1 MLIRKPE
8 SPKVP
13 AAFSPLPPRLE
24 QLLSLYE
31 KNLQLEIFFIQRKDI
46 ESLLDLLPA
55 QGDLIVAIS
64 KLLPSVR
71 LPARETEV
79 LQKRLEAADT
89 LRDSNKAALD
99 QSMQEV
105 QEELEQ
111 MNLARQRIRQARQ
124 LSKTMYQ
131 VDPGTSSRLQDWA

>member
-8 SPKVP
+8 APKVS
-13 AAFSPLPPRLE
+13 ALSSRLE

-46 ESLLDLLPA
+46 ESLLDLLPG
-55 QGDLIVAIS
+55 QGDLIIAIS

-71 LPARETEV
+71 LPAVETEA
-79 LQKRLEAADT
+79 LQKRLEAADA

-99 QSMQEV
+99 QSMKEA
-105 QEELEQ
+105 QEELDQ
-111 MNLARQRIRQARQ
+111 MNQARQRIRQVRQ

-131 VDPGTSSRLQDWA
+131 VDPGATSRLQDWA

>member
-8 SPKVP
+8 APKVP

-71 LPARETEV
+71 LPAGETEV
-79 LQKRLEAADT
+79 LQKRLESADA

-99 QSMQEV
+99 QSMKEV

>member
-1 MLIRKPE
+1 MLIRKRE
-8 SPKVP
+8 APKTD
-13 AAFSPLPPRLE
+13 ALPSRLE
-24 QLLSLYE
+24 QLLSFYE
-31 KNLQLEIFFIQRKDI
+31 KNLQLEFFFIQRKDI

-71 LPARETEV
+71 LPAGETEV
-79 LQKRLEAADT
+79 LQKRLESADA
-89 LRDSNKAALD
+89 LRDSNTAALD
-99 QSMQEV
+99 QSMKEV
-105 QEELEQ
+105 QEELDQ
-111 MNLARQRIRQARQ
+111 MNQARQRIRQARQ

>member
-8 SPKVP
+8 APKVA

-71 LPARETEV
+71 LPAGETEV
-79 LQKRLEAADT
+79 LQKRLEAADA
-89 LRDSNKAALD
+89 LRESNKATLD
-99 QSMQEV
+99 QAMKDVTQ
-105 QEELEQ
+105 ELEQ

>member
-71 LPARETEV
+71 LPAGETEV

>member
-8 SPKVP
+8 APKVP

-71 LPARETEV
+71 LPAGETEV

-99 QSMQEV
+99 QSMKEV
-105 QEELEQ
+105 QEELDQ
-111 MNLARQRIRQARQ
+111 MNQARQRIRQARQ

-131 VDPGTSSRLQDWA
+131 VDPAATSRLQDWA

>member
-8 SPKVP
+8 APKVP

>member
-8 SPKVP
+8 APKVP

-64 KLLPSVR
+64 KLLLTLN
-71 LPARETEV
+71 LPAGETEV
-79 LQKRLEAADT
+79 LQKRLESADA

-99 QSMQEV
+99 QSMKEV
-105 QEELEQ
+105 QEELDQ
-111 MNLARQRIRQARQ
+111 MNQARQRIRQARQ

-131 VDPGTSSRLQDWA
+131 VDPRTSSRLQDWA